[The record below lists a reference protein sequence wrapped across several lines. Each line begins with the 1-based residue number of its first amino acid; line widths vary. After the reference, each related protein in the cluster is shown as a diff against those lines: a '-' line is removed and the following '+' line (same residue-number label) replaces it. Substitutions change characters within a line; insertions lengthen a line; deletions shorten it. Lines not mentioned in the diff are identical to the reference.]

1 MHNKPK
7 RNMRRMIAFLVLA
20 LIVISSCASEKPAY
34 KTAKGKKKLKYYNAL
49 QFGQKN
55 VPPPKF

>member
-1 MHNKPK
+1 
-7 RNMRRMIAFLVLA
+7 MRKMIAFLVAA